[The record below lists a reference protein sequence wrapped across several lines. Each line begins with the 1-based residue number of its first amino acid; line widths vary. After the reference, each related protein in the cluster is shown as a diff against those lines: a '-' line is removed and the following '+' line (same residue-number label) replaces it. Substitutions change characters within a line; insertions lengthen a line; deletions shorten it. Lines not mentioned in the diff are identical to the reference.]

1 MDDVRLREY
10 VLAYKKKAAANSE
23 EYRAARSER
32 RDRVAWYQTWDKAKL
47 LAITPD
53 ELESYISKLWAM
65 LTWGN
70 KRYYTDLI
78 IEKNSLEKVR
88 ANLAE
93 LIYGSTPITARWDQ
107 FREKVSQIGPAM
119 ASELLAHHFPESF
132 PVWNRKARKALEI
145 LGESDLPTYNYQ
157 ITGTFYRRLIE
168 LTSQVAQA
176 LTAEG
181 FEGVDK
187 LVVDYFFWDL
197 VQEAAVPVGPV
208 PAVGQP
214 QGAQNQ
220 QDQVFVHNEIR
231 DKIAEIGTWLGF
243 KTSTEQTVTTGTRI
257 DVLWEA
263 SISNMGRVLYAFEV
277 QTSGS
282 IDSLQLNL
290 LRSLSNPAVQAVV
303 AVSDERQLEK
313 IKAEAATLPELKNKL
328 RCWDSREVLETHAAL
343 STAFDSINRL
353 KLVPDAF

>member
-1 MDDVRLREY
+1 
-10 VLAYKKKAAANSE
+10 
-23 EYRAARSER
+23 
-32 RDRVAWYQTWDKAKL
+32 
-47 LAITPD
+47 
-53 ELESYISKLWAM
+53 
-65 LTWGN
+65 
-70 KRYYTDLI
+70 
-78 IEKNSLEKVR
+78 
-88 ANLAE
+88 
-93 LIYGSTPITARWDQ
+93 
-107 FREKVSQIGPAM
+107 
-119 ASELLAHHFPESF
+119 
-132 PVWNRKARKALEI
+132 
-145 LGESDLPTYNYQ
+145 
-157 ITGTFYRRLIE
+157 
-168 LTSQVAQA
+168 
-176 LTAEG
+176 
-181 FEGVDK
+181 
-187 LVVDYFFWDL
+187 YFFWDL
-197 VQEAAVPVGPV
+197 VQEKNPPVIPSAV
-208 PAVGQP
+208 QSQT

-220 QDQVFVHNEIR
+220 QDQVFVHNEVR